1 MVGEAP
7 TEGIVKSPSADRLPR
22 LRAVLRRLGMEQRGT
37 AMVEFAL
44 VTPLLFGLLIAILDF
59 GQALNYYNQQT
70 QLVGLGA
77 RAAVV
82 SRCPDGTA
90 IGTGNCTT
98 IQQQLVDDYA
108 TGAIRNKTN
117 ICINPTGSPVS
128 DAVSP
133 IGQPVTVTATY
144 DFHMIPFNVSLAGH
158 NIGIPGTITISA
170 SQSERQEA
178 PPTYSPGCQ
187 S

>member
-22 LRAVLRRLGMEQRGT
+22 LRAVLRRLGLEQRGT

-82 SRCPDGTA
+82 SRCPDGNA
-90 IGTGNCTT
+90 LGTTCTT
-98 IQQQLVDDYA
+98 IQDQLVKTYA
-108 TGAIRNKTN
+108 TGAIKDKTT
-117 ICINPTGSPVS
+117 ICINPTGSTVS
-128 DAVSP
+128 DAPSP

-178 PPTYSPGCQ
+178 PPTYTAGCQ